1 MYVPRRQRGVTFL
14 GWIAILLLAIGA
26 GYVAIQTGPVYAN
39 YLTLVD
45 VVESVQRDPTLE
57 GRPMREIRLALNTR
71 MRLNEV
77 DVIGNDQRG
86 KDVVDL
92 SRPGGDLVM
101 VIDYWV
107 EKPLVGNMYL
117 LMKFYKR
124 VGP

>member
-14 GWIAILLLAIGA
+14 GWIAILLLAVGA
-26 GYVAIQTGPVYAN
+26 GYVAIQTAPVYAN

-45 VVESVQRDPTLE
+45 VVESVQRDPGLK
-57 GRPMREIRLALNTR
+57 GRPMRDVRLALNTR

-77 DVIGNDQRG
+77 DRLDNDQLG
-86 KDVVDL
+86 KDVVQL
-92 SRPGGDLVM
+92 SRPGGQLVM

-117 LMKFYKR
+117 LMKFYRR